1 MSKINKEEILNKCNE
16 ASENTLIKH
25 LDIEY
30 IDIGENF
37 MTAKMPVTSKVH
49 QYDGVLHGGVS
60 AALAE
65 TIGSMAAHILYCNN
79 ETQFVRGIEISAN
92 HVRAVASGYVYAKAV
107 CLHPGRTLQVWDIK
121 ITDDDNRLISICKHT
136 TIILDKKK

>member
-1 MSKINKEEILNKCNE
+1 MDKKELLEKCNA
-16 ASENTLIKH
+16 ASKGTMIEFLG
-25 LDIEY
+25 IEY
-30 IDIGENF
+30 IDAGDNF
-37 MTAKMPVTSKVH
+37 ITARMPITEKVY
-49 QYDGVLHGGVS
+49 QYDSVLHGGAS

-65 TIGSMAAHILYCNN
+65 TVGSLVAHVLYCNN
-79 ETQFVRGIEISAN
+79 KTQFVRGIEISAN
-92 HVRAVASGYVYAKAV
+92 HVRSVDSGYVYAKAV